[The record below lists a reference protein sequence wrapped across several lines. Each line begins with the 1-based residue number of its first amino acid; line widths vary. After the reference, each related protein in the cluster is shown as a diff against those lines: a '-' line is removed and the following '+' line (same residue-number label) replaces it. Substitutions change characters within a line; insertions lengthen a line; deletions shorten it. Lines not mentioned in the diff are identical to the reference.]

1 MPAFRL
7 SVPRLAFPRLTLPRL
22 AFRPLVSLSLA
33 FRPLAAFVVLA
44 LLVPLALVEP
54 PPLLDWPNHL
64 ARGWLLAGGM
74 DDPFLARVYAPRWAV
89 IPNLA
94 TDMLLPPLLG
104 VLPLPLAGGA
114 VLALA
119 VLLPVLGAVAYGRAV
134 TGERSAW
141 PLGAALVAYNGAL
154 LLGFI
159 NFAIAL
165 GLALLL
171 AAGWVRWRSNPL
183 AIPLVI
189 PLVIPLACAGAAVL
203 FLCHLAGL
211 AVFLLL
217 LAAHEGRAAWT
228 GRRRPAALLVR
239 LLAVLP
245 VVAVP
250 AALYAVSP
258 LGPMAPAPAWGT
270 AADKAAAVFLPFL
283 GYWLPLD
290 IASAAVAGLVLLS
303 GLRRAPPEGK
313 LALAVL
319 ALLFMLAPAEAKG
332 GEHLDA
338 RFAVA
343 FVFVAFAVA
352 RPAVAPRTLA
362 ALLAIV
368 FMLRL
373 GLLAGAWLDYR
384 HDLAAFRA
392 VIAAVPPGSRVF
404 VAGVSPAEAPAY
416 WRAAPRARRL
426 ADGTPMDAQLAAL
439 LPIERRA
446 FWPFQFDNESQQ
458 PIATLPPF
466 RDLALRV
473 GAMPD
478 SAALADPGR
487 LCGFDYALLM
497 DARGAPPPGLPPV
510 ADSAIATLY
519 RLPPCLPL
527 QPAPWDPS
535 GPAP

>member
-1 MPAFRL
+1 M
-7 SVPRLAFPRLTLPRL
+7 
-22 AFRPLVSLSLA
+22 
-33 FRPLAAFVVLA
+33 
-44 LLVPLALVEP
+44 
-54 PPLLDWPNHL
+54 
-64 ARGWLLAGGM
+64 
-74 DDPFLARVYAPRWAV
+74 
-89 IPNLA
+89 
-94 TDMLLPPLLG
+94 
-104 VLPLPLAGGA
+104 
-114 VLALA
+114 
-119 VLLPVLGAVAYGRAV
+119 
-134 TGERSAW
+134 
-141 PLGAALVAYNGAL
+141 
-154 LLGFI
+154 
-159 NFAIAL
+159 
-165 GLALLL
+165 
-171 AAGWVRWRSNPL
+171 
-183 AIPLVI
+183 
-189 PLVIPLACAGAAVL
+189 IPLACAGAAVL

-535 GPAP
+535 GPAH

>member
-1 MPAFRL
+1 LTF
-7 SVPRLAFPRLTLPRL
+7 PRLAFPRLAFPRL
-22 AFRPLVSLSLA
+22 ALLPLAWVFL
-33 FRPLAAFVVLA
+33 PLAAFVVLA
-44 LLVPLALVEP
+44 LLAPLALVEP

-64 ARGWLLAGGM
+64 ARGWLLAGGVN
-74 DDPFLARVYAPRWAV
+74 DPFLAQVYGPRWAV

-94 TDMLLPPLLG
+94 TDMLFLLLLR

-159 NFAIAL
+159 NFLIAL

-171 AAGWVRWRSNPL
+171 AAGWVRWRPIPL
-183 AIPLVI
+183 AIPLMI
-189 PLVIPLACAGAAVL
+189 PLTCAGAAVV

-211 AVFLLL
+211 AVFLAL
-217 LAAHEGRAAWT
+217 LAVHEGRAAWPE
-228 GRRRPAALLVR
+228 RRRPAAVLMR
-239 LLAVLP
+239 LASALP

-258 LGPMAPAPAWGT
+258 LGPMAPAPAFGT
-270 AADKAAAVFLPFL
+270 AADKAAAAFLPFL

-290 IASAAVAGLVLLS
+290 IAAAAVAGLVLLS

-319 ALLFMLAPAEAKG
+319 ALLFAIAPAAAKG
-332 GEHLDA
+332 GEHVDA

-362 ALLAIV
+362 ALLAVV
-368 FMLRL
+368 FTARL
-373 GLLAGAWLDYR
+373 GLLAGAWLDDR
-384 HDLAAFRA
+384 QDLAAFRA

-404 VAGVSPAEAPAY
+404 VAGVSPAEAPSY
-416 WRAAPRARRL
+416 WRAVPRARRL

-446 FWPFQFDNESQQ
+446 FWPFLFDNESQQ
-458 PIATLPPF
+458 PIETLPPY

-478 SAALADPGR
+478 SGALSDPAR

-497 DARGAPPPGLPPV
+497 DAHGTAPPPGLPPV
-510 ADSAIATLY
+510 ADSAVATLY
-519 RLPPCLPL
+519 RLPPCLSPCL
-527 QPAPWDPS
+527 SPCDPS